1 MGKKMSNLVEIYS
14 KSLVRAIGKVLART
28 SIKIHEG
35 DQKCPLFVKEKK
47 NKEKKEKKKQPFLWS
62 ASITLDKNNN
72 ILPDI

>member
-1 MGKKMSNLVEIYS
+1 MVEIYS

-28 SIKIHEG
+28 IKIHEG

-47 NKEKKEKKKQPFLWS
+47 KKEKKDKKKQPFLWS